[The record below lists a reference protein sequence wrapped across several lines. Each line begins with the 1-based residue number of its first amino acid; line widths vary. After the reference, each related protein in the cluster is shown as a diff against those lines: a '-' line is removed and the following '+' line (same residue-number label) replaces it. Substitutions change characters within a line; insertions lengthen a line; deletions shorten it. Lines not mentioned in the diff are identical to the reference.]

1 MNRKP
6 GAAVAGMTLVLLTA
20 VLVSLSMGSVRVP
33 VLSVLGQA
41 VGL

>member
-20 VLVSLSMGSVRVP
+20 VGVALALCSNRVINFLELVAYGTL
-33 VLSVLGQA
+33 
-41 VGL
+41 